1 MLEYPG
7 STRALPT
14 SLGQP
19 GNPGEPRW
27 MAVNEIRECPGS
39 VDEGEAME
47 SFELR
52 AGREEDS
59 HLLRPLRGKPQ
70 YWSVLLER
78 EIPGA

>member
-1 MLEYPG
+1 
-7 STRALPT
+7 
-14 SLGQP
+14 
-19 GNPGEPRW
+19 